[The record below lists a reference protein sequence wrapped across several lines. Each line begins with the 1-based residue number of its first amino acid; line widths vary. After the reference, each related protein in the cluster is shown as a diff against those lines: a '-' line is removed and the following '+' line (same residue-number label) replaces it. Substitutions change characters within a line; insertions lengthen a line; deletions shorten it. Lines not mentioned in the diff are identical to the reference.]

1 MKPDRYKTLVGSVNQ
16 RENDLDK
23 EISIKERE
31 LDTII
36 EKDKWLDWIDTH
48 LNNIEDLRGITD
60 IKERKKVVKDYVES
74 IGVNWNEISKQHT
87 INITFRLP
95 LVKDGISYKKGKSG
109 QYLRDRKGFKKYDII
124 DGEKTLST
132 PTHSENHST
141 EVICYNFFSRSFF
154 AFSNSF
160 SVNSPFSFNSP
171 NFSI

>member
-124 DGEKTLST
+124 DGQTDLTNPYLSLK
-132 PTHSENHST
+132 SK
-141 EVICYNFFSRSFF
+141 YRS
-154 AFSNSF
+154 NML
-160 SVNSPFSFNSP
+160 
-171 NFSI
+171 